1 MVEPDYGCFGNLE
14 GRGSDAKI
22 GFFKWDLVDNVVHWE
37 CSAPKFASEQLIK
50 LGELD
55 RIRESLLKSAG
66 SSPRFQTTF
75 QVELPN
81 GATRELNLF
90 AWVKLNSEGS
100 PAEAL
105 CACVDPAFSSAFL
118 LSNSM
123 IEGLVAGVPG
133 FLFRYRLYADG
144 TERFAYM
151 GAQCASL
158 TGIAA
163 SVFLE
168 DVGAFWGLIDPSLHE
183 TVKQE
188 RDRSMRAG
196 TRLTL
201 TLPVEQADRSV
212 RWIHFQAQPR
222 QESDGSVTWDGVA
235 IDATEQKRIETQIES
250 QGLLVRQQLSLIAQK
265 NGELEQRQTELADA
279 YHQMRLLAETDSLTD
294 VSNRHAFKQ
303 ILANFSAPAD
313 ATPHLLL
320 VDIDGFRELN
330 NSIGNQNGDEVLK
343 IVARRLN
350 GLTNWGDKVAR
361 LSGDLFAIMFG
372 SPGFGSV
379 TDSCERVLQVL
390 GESIELDNL
399 SCQITCSVG
408 AVTLEQLDAV
418 ERDTALLQA
427 DLALQVAKSS
437 GGDQFVVYAEE
448 LGAEFAKRKRIER
461 DLAYALAKNE
471 LFLMYQPIIEM
482 ETGLLAGFEALCR
495 WEHPERGLISPAEFI
510 PVAERT
516 GLIVPIGEWVL
527 QEAVRQTQQWKLE
540 FGLDKEFVTVN
551 VSAAQL
557 MREDFESK
565 VILALVASGLSASN
579 LKLEVT
585 ESLMVTSSAT
595 SVSALGRI
603 RQSGVRV
610 ALDDFGTGYSSIGA
624 LRHLP
629 IDTIKLD
636 RSFVKLV
643 GDLDEDSSI
652 IQAIL
657 SIARALKADVVAEGI
672 ESAQQAAHLKMLGCE
687 FAQGFFFSKPLSV
700 TDVDRLL
707 ASENRIFESAR
718 AA

>member
-1 MVEPDYGCFGNLE
+1 MVKPDNGFSGNWE
-14 GRGSDAKI
+14 GGGSDTRI
-22 GFFKWDLVDNVVHWE
+22 GFFKWDLVNNLVHWE
-37 CSAPKFASEQLIK
+37 CSAPKFASGLLIK
-50 LGELD
+50 DGELD

-66 SSPRFQTTF
+66 SSPRIQTTL

-81 GATRELNLF
+81 GATRELNLI
-90 AWVKLNSEGS
+90 AWVKLNSDGR
-100 PAEAL
+100 PTEAL
-105 CACVDPAFSSAFL
+105 GACVDPASSCAIL
-118 LSNSM
+118 PSDSM
-123 IEGLVAGVPG
+123 IEGVVASVPG

-144 TERFAYM
+144 SEKFSYM
-151 GAQCASL
+151 GEQCASL

-168 DVGAFWGLIDPSLHE
+168 DVGAFWSLIDPSLHE

-201 TLPVEQADRSV
+201 TLPVEQVDRSV

-313 ATPHLLL
+313 AAPHLLL

-343 IVARRLN
+343 VVARRLN

-361 LSGDLFAIMFG
+361 LSGDVFAIMFG
-372 SPGFGSV
+372 SPGLGSA

-495 WEHPERGLISPAEFI
+495 WKHPERGLISPAEFI

-700 TDVDRLL
+700 ADVDRLL
-707 ASENRIFESAR
+707 ASKNRIFESAR